1 MKEKVLLKKECGE
14 ILFLQNETT
23 VMVIKTEISHDKRL
37 FRGNSG

>member
-23 VMVIKTEISHDKRL
+23 VMVIKTEISQIRQNDRL
-37 FRGNSG
+37 K